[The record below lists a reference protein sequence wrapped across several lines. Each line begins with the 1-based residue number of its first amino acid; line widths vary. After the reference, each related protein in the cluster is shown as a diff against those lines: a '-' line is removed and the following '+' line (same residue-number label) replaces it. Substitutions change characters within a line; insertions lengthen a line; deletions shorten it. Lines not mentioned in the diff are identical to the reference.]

1 MKPRALLAMALIA
14 GPLALA
20 ATIHGGYISLPAEAV
35 AGTAEPLPFE
45 VGGPFALIDHNGA
58 PRDHADFQ
66 GQAQI
71 VYFGYTACPNTCS
84 TALATIAAALDDRA
98 ASGADVGAIF
108 ITVDPAHDTPAR
120 LAEFVPRIHP
130 RLVGLTGDRA
140 DIARVQQAWRID
152 ANQVAAGL
160 FDHAPVAYL
169 MGPESEVL
177 TLFPPILPPERLA
190 AIIRG
195 YL

>member
-1 MKPRALLAMALIA
+1 MALIA

-20 ATIHGGYISLPAEAV
+20 AAVHGGYLSLPAEAV
-35 AGTAEPLPFE
+35 VGTTEPLPFE
-45 VGGPFALIDHNGA
+45 VGGPFALIDHNGVQ
-58 PRDHADFQ
+58 RGRTDFQ

-71 VYFGYTACPNTCS
+71 VYSGYTACPNTCS
-84 TALATIAAALDDRA
+84 TALVTIAAVLDDLA

-120 LAEFVPRIHP
+120 LADFVPRIHP

-140 DIARVQQAWRID
+140 EIARVQRAWRIG

-160 FDHAPVAYL
+160 IDHAPMAYL
-169 MGPESEVL
+169 MGPGGEVL